1 MNRIRWDR
9 VMAVVILLALPLL
22 WHWLRSNVALG
33 SFCEVPI
40 LGALAL
46 DPSTKGLLLLSVVLL
61 AAIAVFK
68 TLMKGEKDGQ

>member
-1 MNRIRWDR
+1 MYQIRWDR

-46 DPSTKGLLLLSVVLL
+46 DPSTKGLLLLSVILL

>member
-1 MNRIRWDR
+1 MYQIRWDR
-9 VMAVVILLALPLL
+9 VLAVVILLALPLL
-22 WHWLRSNVALG
+22 WHWLKSNVALG

-46 DPSTKGLLLLSVVLL
+46 DPSTKGLLLLAVILL

-68 TLMKGEKDGQ
+68 TLMKGEKDGK

>member
-1 MNRIRWDR
+1 
-9 VMAVVILLALPLL
+9 MAVVILLALPLL
-22 WHWLRSNVALG
+22 WRWLRSNVALG

-61 AAIAVFK
+61 TAIAVFK